1 MLRTTMAALQ
11 GTCHTATP
19 SEKWGNCQRQYT
31 ASYVVTS
38 PPLKKKIRAST
49 RMISVGQNSF
59 KNYFENRK

>member
-38 PPLKKKIRAST
+38 HFKLLQLLKYNLIELMK
-49 RMISVGQNSF
+49 
-59 KNYFENRK
+59 RKLSLKTAM